1 MLWWNMLFK
10 YTVLNYRFTH
20 TVAKLSDPKFNL
32 CEVSK
37 PDLGTNA
44 INRTTQQLL
53 HNSVLLNQAMLSWN
67 SSACRA
73 AIALP
78 HRSLFH
84 QATCE
89 SRALTWTIM
98 NWRRNIRASF
108 YRSSV
113 ASERLIDGP
122 PVSVATLLSN
132 RSFDPSNRLLLS
144 SFE

>member
-10 YTVLNYRFTH
+10 YTVLNYRLAH

-37 PDLGTNA
+37 PDLGKNV
-44 INRTTQQLL
+44 INRTIQQLL
-53 HNSVLLNQAMLSWN
+53 HDSVLLNQAMLSWN

-84 QATCE
+84 QPTSDVRVSCVNLNDNE
-89 SRALTWTIM
+89 LTPKHP
-98 NWRRNIRASF
+98 SF
-108 YRSSV
+108 VLSFFCRFG
-113 ASERLIDGP
+113 RTDRWP
-122 PVSVATLLSN
+122 PVSMATLLSN
-132 RSFDPSNRLLLS
+132 RSFAPRHLR
-144 SFE
+144 